1 MASIY
6 KKPIEKRTIYIHNEQ
21 SARAS
26 ALIKHI
32 SKFNP
37 EYLIKSITQNNIPQ
51 NILEDDYLFILNENA
66 IKEYSTQYSPLF
78 NPDNLVYPQNESI
91 NLECS
96 KSFCRQYIN
105 SIGLGN
111 INPDYKILTTTTPL
125 NILATL
131 DYTNKVIKADGLES
145 GKGVFVQGDHYKTN
159 NDAYYIIYKL
169 LKKHSTILLEEKL
182 IGEEFSLI
190 SLSWKGHITHFPL
203 IKDFKRLCNNDTGA
217 NTGGMGT
224 ISFAGG
230 LMPFIS
236 ADEYTHC
243 CSINEKVIRDSGFV
257 GFLYG
262 SFMKTLSGDIKL
274 IEYNVRLG
282 DSEAVNLLGL
292 LESSL
297 IDYLDNPIGKSL
309 QININKY
316 TYFRYLVP
324 STYPSNSSSSNN
336 GDSKYFVV
344 NSAIP
349 KETHFYTANCFEKN
363 LDGVYQM
370 GKSRTCGIFTIDV
383 EIDKVIYWN
392 DYYVKMIYGDFHY
405 RTDIGTYFSKEYKN
419 KHKNKFLPSTRI
431 NYLNHLNNYNHIITN
446 TKEVIDTVNK
456 DIELASD
463 GKIKVIGKIGD
474 FANSIQYNGSKLICS
489 VDGAGTKTKFLEDH
503 PERFHILGQDI
514 VIHNI
519 NDMYCNNGTPIALL
533 DYYGCD
539 KLDKQ
544 QFNQFIAGA
553 LEICKEYSIPMI
565 GGETA
570 EMRGIFTDGEVE
582 VLGILLGV
590 VNETPENGIGIQ
602 KGNYIYGIE
611 SSGAHTNGF
620 TKLREIATLV
630 NGGMPEWVKSF
641 FSQPHKCYVKIM
653 DCIKA
658 ILADSGIN
666 IVGKS
671 HITGGGFVDNIER
684 ILPGV
689 VVDGVDGMHIELGR
703 WDLNKEWQWVYDNA
717 GMEWDAFIRVFNAG
731 WGFCFITDK
740 EISIDVIDT
749 FKIKEKIK
757 LIGNII

>member
-1 MASIY
+1 
-6 KKPIEKRTIYIHNEQ
+6 
-21 SARAS
+21 
-26 ALIKHI
+26 
-32 SKFNP
+32 
-37 EYLIKSITQNNIPQ
+37 
-51 NILEDDYLFILNENA
+51 
-66 IKEYSTQYSPLF
+66 
-78 NPDNLVYPQNESI
+78 
-91 NLECS
+91 
-96 KSFCRQYIN
+96 
-105 SIGLGN
+105 
-111 INPDYKILTTTTPL
+111 
-125 NILATL
+125 
-131 DYTNKVIKADGLES
+131 
-145 GKGVFVQGDHYKTN
+145 
-159 NDAYYIIYKL
+159 
-169 LKKHSTILLEEKL
+169 
-182 IGEEFSLI
+182 
-190 SLSWKGHITHFPL
+190 
-203 IKDFKRLCNNDTGA
+203 
-217 NTGGMGT
+217 
-224 ISFAGG
+224 
-230 LMPFIS
+230 
-236 ADEYTHC
+236 
-243 CSINEKVIRDSGFV
+243 
-257 GFLYG
+257 
-262 SFMKTLSGDIKL
+262 
-274 IEYNVRLG
+274 
-282 DSEAVNLLGL
+282 
-292 LESSL
+292 
-297 IDYLDNPIGKSL
+297 
-309 QININKY
+309 
-316 TYFRYLVP
+316 
-324 STYPSNSSSSNN
+324 
-336 GDSKYFVV
+336 
-344 NSAIP
+344 
-349 KETHFYTANCFEKN
+349 
-363 LDGVYQM
+363 
-370 GKSRTCGIFTIDV
+370 
-383 EIDKVIYWN
+383 
-392 DYYVKMIYGDFHY
+392 
-405 RTDIGTYFSKEYKN
+405 
-419 KHKNKFLPSTRI
+419 
-431 NYLNHLNNYNHIITN
+431 
-446 TKEVIDTVNK
+446 
-456 DIELASD
+456 
-463 GKIKVIGKIGD
+463 
-474 FANSIQYNGSKLICS
+474 
-489 VDGAGTKTKFLEDH
+489 
-503 PERFHILGQDI
+503 
-514 VIHNI
+514 
-519 NDMYCNNGTPIALL
+519 MYCNNGTPIALL

-689 VVDGVDGMHIELGR
+689 IVDGVDGMCIELGR